1 MRFVQNIIDYK
12 LKKLVVILNEK
23 SKNIVERNFVFEN
36 IVKKKILEMHSVNK
50 PNAFL
55 NLNDTKSQPVDVPKF
70 K

>member
-23 SKNIVERNFVFEN
+23 SKNIAERNFVFEN

-50 PNAFL
+50 PIAFL
-55 NLNDTKSQPVDVPKF
+55 NSNGTKSQPTDVPKF

>member
-1 MRFVQNIIDYK
+1 M
-12 LKKLVVILNEK
+12 NEK
-23 SKNIVERNFVFEN
+23 SKNIAERNFVFEN
-36 IVKKKILEMHSVNK
+36 IVKKKILEMHGVDK

>member
-1 MRFVQNIIDYK
+1 MHFVQNIIDYK

-23 SKNIVERNFVFEN
+23 SKDIAERNFVFEN

-55 NLNDTKSQPVDVPKF
+55 NLNDAKSHPVDVPKF

>member
-1 MRFVQNIIDYK
+1 M
-12 LKKLVVILNEK
+12 VILNEK
-23 SKNIVERNFVFEN
+23 SKNIAERNFVFEN

-55 NLNDTKSQPVDVPKF
+55 NSNGTKSQPTDVPKF